1 MELCKPTSTILL
13 VSAAGSIYHLMMGEM
28 DNMTWWLI
36 VGALG
41 SLVFQSL
48 CLGGFESLAWILML
62 IPVMIVCF
70 FFAVA
75 LVSSY
80 LRINTRPK
88 RECKRLRCKKYKCK
102 QCAC

>member
-1 MELCKPTSTILL
+1 MELCKPTTTILL

-41 SLVFQSL
+41 TLVFQSL
-48 CLGGFESLAWILML
+48 CLGGFESLAWILMI

-80 LRINTRPK
+80 LRINTRP
-88 RECKRLRCKKYKCK
+88 RCKRPRCQKYKRKECD
-102 QCAC
+102 C